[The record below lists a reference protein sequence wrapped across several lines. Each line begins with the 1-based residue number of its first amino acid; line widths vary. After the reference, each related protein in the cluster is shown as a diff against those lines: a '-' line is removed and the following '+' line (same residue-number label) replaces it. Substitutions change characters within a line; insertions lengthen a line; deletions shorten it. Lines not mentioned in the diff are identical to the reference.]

1 MVFLEE
7 KGKGKSRHHSVGKI
21 ILLDRLVY
29 LAHIYDTL
37 EFTKLS
43 CWVF

>member
-7 KGKGKSRHHSVGKI
+7 RVKVKSRHHSVENN
-21 ILLDRLVY
+21 ILLDRLIY

-37 EFTKLS
+37 EFRKL
-43 CWVF
+43 CCCF